1 MSESETFPSPEQML
15 EATDELVAIV
25 RRQLPMR
32 FYAGETWWSIF
43 GSASLARMCDT
54 VEALMGQ
61 LPARRDADAQD
72 LLRSLYDQ
80 VVAFGWIAVNPDE
93 RHQRWIDD
101 AGARMFELHG
111 EGEAFG
117 ETVLTEDEVV
127 VAEKAGHLPP
137 MIERAAEVDEQW
149 GKHAPRLHT
158 GEQLSFRHLYL
169 TIFRVGSGTTFESYI
184 SPGDRRIVVDRAREH
199 TLRWYAL
206 TPPLLA
212 AALVIASRRF
222 VWLDDDRV
230 RAIVEQAVTIP
241 AAP

>member
-1 MSESETFPSPEQML
+1 MSESETFPPAERLL

-54 VEALMGQ
+54 VEALMSQ

-80 VVAFGWIAVNPDE
+80 VVAFGWIAIDPDE

-111 EGEAFG
+111 EGAAFG

-127 VAEKAGHLPP
+127 VAEKAEPPAADDRAGGRGRRAVGKARAAHAHRRPGLAPASVPDDLPRRQRHDLRVLHLPRVTGGSSSTG
-137 MIERAAEVDEQW
+137 RASTRCA
-149 GKHAPRLHT
+149 
-158 GEQLSFRHLYL
+158 
-169 TIFRVGSGTTFESYI
+169 GT
-184 SPGDRRIVVDRAREH
+184 R
-199 TLRWYAL
+199 
-206 TPPLLA
+206 
-212 AALVIASRRF
+212 
-222 VWLDDDRV
+222 
-230 RAIVEQAVTIP
+230 
-241 AAP
+241 